1 VPGKLIY
8 LRISHVLLLTMGL
21 WLLPAAYATPI
32 HPTAQQILK
41 DAQKPDPE
49 YIPARAGWNGPET
62 QTTASVNPLLERFRP
77 AAQMAANRDALLA
90 LATPDLKIWTLLA
103 MMILGIRL
111 LLVRDNRQ
119 QLKPVLVEQPRTE
132 QPPSHL
138 KAA

>member
-1 VPGKLIY
+1 MIY
-8 LRISHVLLLTMGL
+8 LRISHVLLLTLAL
-21 WLLPAAYATPI
+21 WLLPAAHATPI

-62 QTTASVNPLLERFRP
+62 QTAASVNPLLERFRP

-103 MMILGIRL
+103 AMILGIRL
-111 LLVRDNRQ
+111 LLVRDNRK